1 MTKSI
6 GWLAIGGIFSF
17 FAAAE
22 AQTLAL
28 STATTAF
35 DGTYALV
42 SSTWGPSVN
51 ARCRGARPG
60 PLVTAQGRAEFTNLI
75 TAGHFEGTI
84 GSQGELVMRSAAISR
99 SSPGE
104 TVVIG
109 RIERDGTVG
118 ARMTYDECI
127 YDVVWQKEHK

>member
-6 GWLAIGGIFSF
+6 GWLAIGRIFSF
-17 FAAAE
+17 FAAVE
-22 AQTLAL
+22 AQTQAL

-42 SSTWGPSVN
+42 SSTPGPLVD
-51 ARCRGARPG
+51 ARYNGLCREVRPG

-84 GSQGELVMRSAAISR
+84 GSQGELAMRSEAIAHWASTRHSLAA
-99 SSPGE
+99 G
-104 TVVIG
+104 
-109 RIERDGTVG
+109 
-118 ARMTYDECI
+118 
-127 YDVVWQKEHK
+127 